1 MSTTD
6 ASSTRL
12 PRVCAV
18 SFLNTVPLIWG
29 MLHGEQKERFD
40 LSLAIP
46 AECADRLASGEA
58 DIGIVPAVEL
68 LHQDLE
74 ILRGTGIASD
84 GAVRSI
90 LLVTK
95 VAPASIRT
103 LAADSSSRA
112 SVMLSR
118 IVLDKRYGARPRYIS
133 RPPRLR
139 AMLAECDAALLIGDP
154 ALRIEP
160 AALEYE
166 CLDLGEI
173 WTQMTGLPMVF
184 AVWAGKREFANP
196 ATERLFVDSC
206 RFGKAHLDDIIQ
218 EHVLPRGLRAELGR
232 EYLTRHIISELGPRE
247 YQGLDLYLKYAT
259 EHERRA

>member
-1 MSTTD
+1 MDPTAISPPG
-6 ASSTRL
+6 R

-29 MLHGEQKERFD
+29 LLHGEQQGRFD

-46 AECADRLASGEA
+46 AECAERLAGGRA

-68 LHQDLE
+68 LHQKLE
-74 ILRGTGIASD
+74 IIRGTGIASY

-95 VAPASIRT
+95 VPPARIRT
-103 LAADSSSRA
+103 LAADSSSRT

-118 IVLDKRYGARPRYIS
+118 ILLHRLHGAHPEYRS

-154 ALRIEP
+154 ALRIDP
-160 AALEYE
+160 ALLEYE
-166 CLDLGEI
+166 CLDLGQI
-173 WTQMTGLPMVF
+173 WTEMTGLPMVF
-184 AVWAGKREFANP
+184 AVWAGHPEFVNAE
-196 ATERLFVDSC
+196 TERLFLDSY
-206 RFGKAHLDDIIQ
+206 RFGMANLDDIIQ
-218 EHVLPRGLRAELGR
+218 QHVLPRGLPAELGR
-232 EYLTRHIISELGPRE
+232 EYLTRHILLELGPRE
-247 YQGLDLYLKYAT
+247 YKGLDLYLNYASQ
-259 EHERRA
+259 HRSA